1 MDQATHVFITA
12 LRAAKKSPTI
22 RARSRQN
29 VPSFI
34 LQSTLPTSFYL
45 GTTSGSWN
53 TWNKDRNT
61 LKKCC
66 MSCPPRSSSRS
77 VIFMSKRPRRRIPCS
92 SPKTACDPQ
101 DATATALRRVW
112 SGLVRSDQ
120 KVLGIGV
127 MPSDRQLLYS
137 LALPAAADFS
147 QFRPT
152 ARLVFA
158 VRIMRGIVCTR
169 MSFLAEGNRAGGI

>member
-1 MDQATHVFITA
+1 M
-12 LRAAKKSPTI
+12 
-22 RARSRQN
+22 
-29 VPSFI
+29 
-34 LQSTLPTSFYL
+34 
-45 GTTSGSWN
+45 
-53 TWNKDRNT
+53 
-61 LKKCC
+61 LKPEDH
-66 MSCPPRSSSRS
+66 MWPPRCYSDSITSS
-77 VIFMSKRPRRRIPCS
+77 
-92 SPKTACDPQ
+92 
-101 DATATALRRVW
+101 LVW
-112 SGLVRSDQ
+112 FGQVRS

-147 QFRPT
+147 QFGPT